1 MVMELLCLEDSC
13 FSQPRHP
20 AGGSR
25 TVPVLRAKSDPTLL
39 EDERVLRNLL
49 SLEEKLPQRPACF
62 GSVQREIQP
71 GMRRM
76 LALWMIQVC
85 EDQKCEEEVFP
96 LAMDY
101 LDRYLCCT
109 PVRKEHLQLLGT
121 VCMFLASKL
130 RETVPLTAEKLSI
143 YSDSAVS
150 VRELLDWELVVAG
163 KLKWD
168 LASVVA
174 SDFLELILQR
184 LPPMPSAS
192 LALVHKHAHVFIA
205 MCAID
210 LKFWMCPPSMIASGS
225 VAAAI
230 RGLEIPE
237 PTLSNDSLLER
248 LATITATDVDCLRSC
263 LEQIE
268 NALQYNLPKEGSLSE
283 SPEHSTPRTPTDL
296 WDVLLSPSPARELEA
311 GEDSVP
317 TA

>member
-1 MVMELLCLEDSC
+1 MELLCLEDSC

-25 TVPVLRAKSDPTLL
+25 TVPVLRAKSDRTLL

-71 GMRRM
+71 GMRRL

-150 VRELLDWELVVAG
+150 VRELL
-163 KLKWD
+163 
-168 LASVVA
+168 
-174 SDFLELILQR
+174 
-184 LPPMPSAS
+184 
-192 LALVHKHAHVFIA
+192 
-205 MCAID
+205 
-210 LKFWMCPPSMIASGS
+210 FWMCPPSMIASGS

-237 PTLSNDSLLER
+237 PALANDSLLER

-268 NALQYNLPKEGSLSE
+268 NALQYNLPKEGSLSD